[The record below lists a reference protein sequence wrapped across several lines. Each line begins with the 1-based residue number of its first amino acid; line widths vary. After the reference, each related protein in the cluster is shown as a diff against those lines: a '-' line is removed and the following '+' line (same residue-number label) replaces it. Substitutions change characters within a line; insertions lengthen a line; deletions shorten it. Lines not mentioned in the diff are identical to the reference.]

1 MPSDSYELLNAN
13 GRTSPSLAISDARDT
28 KHSAQHSQ
36 SHIANTDYGPHQ
48 TNIQHHGLG
57 HVYAVWRREIVAY
70 VLVLALPLIMMATLY
85 PHEGQPLPQWPL
97 KITINTLLSIYNVV
111 FKTLLAFV
119 VASCIGQLQWTWFS
133 SSRSLHDVV
142 LYNQAAQGAWGS
154 ARLLFS
160 HHIENPLAA
169 LGCIIL
175 ILSVALDPFTQQL
188 ARPKDCEVI
197 EPGQARLPRANVFSD
212 TSEDDTFGQ
221 DIDDTMKRGVLGSN
235 NGLWV
240 SCPTGNCTFSQTYGT
255 VGYCSYCE
263 DYSDQLTFNTSCSAI
278 DGLAS
283 NETTSDINP
292 ASPDDCPTNTT
303 FNLVS
308 SLPEQW
314 YLESYYLNPPG
325 PLSLN
330 VTYSL
335 GADWSYGRDGVE
347 VAAMNIMYNDTANT
361 RPEQM
366 MVQIIAGKTTSSD
379 QYRDLATS
387 KKKSDCSSIDPPNNW
402 RCGQTGAATC
412 SLSPCV
418 RIYNASVE
426 NGQLTERL
434 VDQSGSLA
442 WEATDGNSGLAILD
456 TVCITNEERADL
468 QSQGVVFNSTGRWLP
483 FNGRPEWTSLSDD
496 LNNTRNLTEKL
507 FHRQCL
513 YYMGTGFVK
522 SMAPFVI
529 GSYLAGTLSGVGG
542 KGYDSETFALSQF
555 KGEYIIDGLYN
566 SGRID
571 MARIDGAMA
580 NISESLTQY
589 LRTRGNGN
597 YSADALGQVRHYA
610 TCIEVQWE
618 WLALPGLLALLTLV
632 LLLFVIISADVSR
645 QPIWKGSPLVWILR
659 GYNEQVVEGERWNNR
674 RATTLV
680 EMEDRSKKTIVSI
693 T

>member
-1 MPSDSYELLNAN
+1 
-13 GRTSPSLAISDARDT
+13 
-28 KHSAQHSQ
+28 
-36 SHIANTDYGPHQ
+36 
-48 TNIQHHGLG
+48 
-57 HVYAVWRREIVAY
+57 
-70 VLVLALPLIMMATLY
+70 MATLY
-85 PHEGQPLPQWPL
+85 PHAGQPLPQWPL

-133 SSRSLHDVV
+133 SRRSLHDVV

-154 ARLLFS
+154 ARLLLS

-197 EPGQARLPRANVFSD
+197 EPSQARLPRANVFSD

-221 DIDDTMKRGVLGSN
+221 DIDDTMKRGILGSN

-240 SCPTGNCTFSQTYGT
+240 NCPTGNCTFSETFGT

-263 DYSDQLTFNTSCSAI
+263 DSSDQLTFNTSCSAT
-278 DGLAS
+278 DGLVS
-283 NETTSDINP
+283 NETASEIIP
-292 ASPDDCPTNTT
+292 ATPDDCPTNTT
-303 FNLVS
+303 FNLIS
-308 SLPEQW
+308 SLPEEW
-314 YLESYYLNPPG
+314 YLESYYRNPPG
-325 PLSLN
+325 PVSLN

-335 GADWSYGRDGVE
+335 GADWFYGRNGVE
-347 VAAMNIMYNDTANT
+347 VAAMDIMYNDTENT
-361 RPEQM
+361 HPEQM
-366 MVQIIAGKTTSSD
+366 MVQVIAGKTTSSD
-379 QYRDLATS
+379 EHRDLATG
-387 KKKSDCSSIDPPNNW
+387 KKKTDCSSINPPDNW

-418 RIYNASVE
+418 RLYNATVS

-434 VDQSGSLA
+434 VDQSGSVF
-442 WEATDGNSGLAILD
+442 WGSTDGNSGLAILD
-456 TVCITNEERADL
+456 TECVTNQEKTDL
-468 QSQGVVFNSTGRWLP
+468 QNQGVVFNSTGRWLP
-483 FNGRPEWTSLSDD
+483 LNARPEWTSLSDSF
-496 LNNTRNLTEKL
+496 TTAMNLTERL

-529 GSYLAGTLSGVGG
+529 GSYFTGTLAGVGG
-542 KGYDSETFALSQF
+542 KGGGIDSFAISQF
-555 KGEYIIDGLYN
+555 KGDYIIDGLYN
-566 SGRID
+566 SGRVD
-571 MARIDGAMA
+571 MASIEGAMA

-589 LRTRGNGN
+589 LRTHGDGN

-632 LLLFVIISADVSR
+632 LLLFVIITADVSR

-659 GYNEQVVEGERWNNR
+659 GYNEERVDGGRWNNE
-674 RATTLV
+674 TVNTLV